1 MRCRLLL
8 VEVAMV
14 WTCVCYIEVTIV
26 VCGAGCVFM
35 PVMVNTN
42 RESVRR
48 IEETRRAKLW

>member
-1 MRCRLLL
+1 
-8 VEVAMV
+8 MV